1 MNPSAVKWPGDFLL
15 PSYSC
20 RRGRIHM
27 CVNIISSTKIFDTG
41 RNFTHKM
48 KNAARKFFT
57 LAYSLITSEWKAVTV
72 IILASLLQAF
82 AVNYFTLHYRFP
94 DLGVSGIAVLTNY
107 AFGIS
112 PNWVILTGNI
122 ILMIW
127 AWRDLNLHFL
137 GLTLISIFT
146 FSAGLSIF
154 ALYPLSLPDDKFMA
168 TVITGLIKG
177 FAGGMMFNVGG
188 SSGGTDIIA
197 AALRRRYGIEVGQ
210 FSIFVN
216 MIIIALSVGI
226 VGLESAV
233 YGAVGLY
240 VNGVTTDNV
249 TRSFDKRKQAI
260 IITNKPDEVSKF
272 INEHGRGVTRLE
284 GRGGYTGQPRPVLIT
299 LLDPRQVVILKRFL
313 KEHDE
318 HAFVSICDA
327 SEVLGQGFKSWRSL

>member
-1 MNPSAVKWPGDFLL
+1 
-15 PSYSC
+15 
-20 RRGRIHM
+20 
-27 CVNIISSTKIFDTG
+27 
-41 RNFTHKM
+41 M
-48 KNAARKFFT
+48 KNAVRKFFT
-57 LAYSLITSEWKAVTV
+57 LTYALITSEWKAVAV
-72 IILASLLQAF
+72 IIIASLLQAF
-82 AVNYFTLHYRFP
+82 AVNYLTLHYKFP
-94 DLGVSGIAVLTNY
+94 DLGVSGIAVLTHY
-107 AFGIS
+107 MFGIS
-112 PNWVILTGNI
+112 PNWVILAGNI
-122 ILMIW
+122 ILVIW

-137 GLTLISIFT
+137 GLTLTAIFT

-177 FAGGMMFNVGG
+177 FGGGMMFNVGG
-188 SSGGTDIIA
+188 SSGGTDIVA
-197 AALRRRYGIEVGQ
+197 AALRRRYGIEVGR
-210 FSIFVN
+210 FSIFIN
-216 MIIIALSVGI
+216 MIIIALSIGI
-226 VGLESAV
+226 VGLEAAV

-240 VNGVTTDNV
+240 VNGITTDNV

-260 IITNKPDEVSKF
+260 IITNKPDEVSRF

-327 SEVLGQGFKSWRSL
+327 AEVLGQGFKSWRSL